1 MREVSDVVV
10 ELRDWVYTHR
20 LYATAQKAAEEIEEL
35 RDEVASLKSRLRYEH
50 AINEQLVSE
59 ADDARA
65 LAAGLR
71 RELYNQHVRAEVAAG
86 NRPDLTSPVGQA
98 TCGSRGCA
106 RRQTQ
111 PPAADSQPDPVR
123 PADLPG

>member
-1 MREVSDVVV
+1 MPSDVV
-10 ELRDWVYTHR
+10 EQLRSWVYTHS

-35 RDEVASLKSRLRYEH
+35 RAEVASLKSRLRYEH

-59 ADDARA
+59 SDDARA

-86 NRPDLTSPVGQA
+86 NRLDLTSLAEQA
-98 TCGSRGCA
+98 ICGSLGCA

-111 PPAADSQPDPVR
+111 PPAADSQPVPAR